1 MFNSFSGIKEEKNN
15 NIKGL
20 LFIILFIILLL
31 SKNIYLDLLTN
42 NLLVSKLKKYHFF
55 LKYLKLEGF
64 KGYLKKIV
72 NINEIIYLNNI
83 RKEINFYK
91 DMNYSSIQYKSFLKV
106 INPKIS
112 IILTVFNQEKYLL
125 RIYTCIINQSFK
137 QIEIIIIDDNSSDN
151 SFLIIKKMMEY
162 DKRIIYI
169 RNRVNKGQFY
179 SRNRA
184 ALISKGKY
192 IMIIDPD
199 DFLLCDILS
208 KSYKVAK
215 KFNLD
220 ILQFYHIMG
229 NYSEN
234 HLVIVNPDSRVK
246 YHKEAKNIFFNYKT
260 RYLWDKLIKK
270 NIFIKSIF
278 FMHQNYRKER
288 ILIHN
293 DDIACFGL
301 FKMADSYGQIEEV
314 GYFYNTN
321 ISNSTTKKNFIPES
335 INGRFHSMFT
345 IMKYYYEQ
353 SEDNIFEKNNGGY
366 TFFTFRIIRKYKDKI
381 QYLTKGFNYINNVI
395 DIYLNSPY
403 FNYTEKMLLKEFKF
417 KINNQKKNITKHNF
431 FNKF

>member
-64 KGYLKKIV
+64 KIGYLKKIV

-220 ILQFYHIMG
+220 IYYIAILPYNG
-229 NYSEN
+229 
-234 HLVIVNPDSRVK
+234 
-246 YHKEAKNIFFNYKT
+246 
-260 RYLWDKLIKK
+260 KL
-270 NIFIKSIF
+270 FRKSF
-278 FMHQNYRKER
+278 
-288 ILIHN
+288 
-293 DDIACFGL
+293 
-301 FKMADSYGQIEEV
+301 SYC
-314 GYFYNTN
+314 
-321 ISNSTTKKNFIPES
+321 
-335 INGRFHSMFT
+335 
-345 IMKYYYEQ
+345 
-353 SEDNIFEKNNGGY
+353 
-366 TFFTFRIIRKYKDKI
+366 
-381 QYLTKGFNYINNVI
+381 
-395 DIYLNSPY
+395 
-403 FNYTEKMLLKEFKF
+403 
-417 KINNQKKNITKHNF
+417 
-431 FNKF
+431 